1 MSGPNPNDL
10 RQVLA
15 KAIHTLPSPNDLK
28 LVAQRLVDHA
38 VERRLSVAEV
48 DAIVQELGYR
58 NLETFC
64 RDAGLPEHI
73 IERWQRFG
81 ISSEMGQ
88 VFAFLALQRKRVR
101 DAVDEF
107 ESTRHVGLEE
117 FFRERGLI

>member
-1 MSGPNPNDL
+1 MSAPNPNDL
-10 RQVLA
+10 RQALA
-15 KAIHTLPSPNDLK
+15 KAMHTLPSPNDLK

-38 VERRLSVAEV
+38 VERRLSVEEV
-48 DAIVQELGYR
+48 DSIVQELGYQ

-64 RDAGLPEHI
+64 RDAGLPDHI
-73 IERWQRFG
+73 IERWKRFG

-88 VFAFLALQRKRVR
+88 VFAFLAMQRKRVR
-101 DAVDEF
+101 EAVEEF